1 MKQKRIRTDA
11 GDVKHEVYLQAK
23 LAARKALADARGG
36 RHDKCLQ
43 SAGLL
48 LKVGKLA

>member
-1 MKQKRIRTDA
+1 MKKKWIRTDA
-11 GDVKHEVYLQAK
+11 GDVNYEIYLQAK
-23 LAARKALADARGG
+23 LAARKALADARGR

>member
-1 MKQKRIRTDA
+1 MKEKRIRPDA

-23 LAARKALADARGG
+23 LAACKALADARGG
-36 RHDKCLQ
+36 RHNNCLQ